1 LGETDGPLPADFEEI
16 RLSGSPDQ
24 RFLIAASDE
33 MIRSYVRERGGWEPG
48 LGEFLAS
55 LVPARSRVVI
65 GGGHVGLSAYQLW
78 QARRDI
84 AELVVFEPDAVNAGL
99 LTLNVISWG
108 PSPVRVMPM
117 ALGRRLGE
125 LLLQRNRKNTGDNR
139 LWGEGD
145 EPQHVVVVAL
155 DELWRGPL
163 DLLLLD
169 TQGWE
174 PEVLAGAQRV
184 IREERPAVVFEWWA
198 HALTAR
204 GFDPDELLTWIERD
218 LRLAVEVVPWAASGV
233 HELLP
238 TEARDIR
245 DAREMTRVLLE
256 QPPEWGLSVEL
267 VGRPAG

>member
-1 LGETDGPLPADFEEI
+1 LVDTDGPLPVEFDEI

-33 MIRSYVRERGGWEPG
+33 MIRPYVGERGGWEPG
-48 LGEFLAS
+48 LAEFLAS
-55 LVPARSRVVI
+55 LIPSQSRVVI

-99 LTLNVISWG
+99 LALNVSGWG
-108 PSPVRVMPM
+108 PSPVRVMPL
-117 ALGRRLGE
+117 ALGRGLGD
-125 LLLQRNRKNTGDNR
+125 LVLQRNRVNTGDNR
-139 LWGEGD
+139 LWGEEQ

-155 DELWRGPL
+155 DELWRGRL
-163 DLLLLD
+163 DLLFLD

-174 PEVLAGAQRV
+174 PEVLAGAERV
-184 IREERPAVVFEWWA
+184 IREQRPAVVFEWWA
-198 HALTAR
+198 HGLKAR
-204 GFDPDELLTWIERD
+204 GLEPNELLTWIERD

-245 DAREMTRVLLE
+245 DAREITRLLLE
-256 QPPEWGLSVEL
+256 QPPEWDLSVEL
-267 VGRPAG
+267 LGRPTR